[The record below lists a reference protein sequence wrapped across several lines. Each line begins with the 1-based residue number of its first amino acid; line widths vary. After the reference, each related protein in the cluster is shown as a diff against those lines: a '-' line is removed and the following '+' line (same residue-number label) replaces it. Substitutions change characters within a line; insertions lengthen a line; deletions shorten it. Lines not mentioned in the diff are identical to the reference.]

1 MNVKNFS
8 EVPVMWQPDPGNG
21 KIMQK
26 FKNIIKEKYHVKIDN
41 YWEFHQWSINH
52 IQELWAELWDYSG
65 IIYSKKFNK
74 VVDLNI
80 PLEDSPSWFEGAAAN
95 LAENLLKYRDDKI
108 AFVLAGE
115 DKETEHLTRAQL
127 YEESKL
133 YAAAFRKFGLKK
145 GDVVVCQMSN
155 RKEAIIAMIAVVSI
169 GAIWT
174 GALPLLGAKAV
185 LNRFKQVEPK
195 IYLTIDSIPHERKRI
210 DMLPK
215 IKEIT
220 EGLPTL
226 TKVIIVPSKEDSHSK
241 NISDI
246 KNSCFLDEF
255 LQLGTEKDG
264 SVPPMKFEQVD
275 FTHPVFIIYTSG
287 TTGLPKAIV
296 HGTGFILAIFRD
308 FSMHLDGGED
318 SVWFSSSPVGWVSW
332 NCYACLLFFG
342 ARIVLF
348 EGSAFFLSPT
358 HFWDLIDEHKMTHL
372 FIPTSVLDEYQKR
385 GYIPT
390 KNHSLDSLKVFLVG
404 GTVAKPQIYD
414 FVYEKVKKNVLFAS
428 SFGSTETI
436 GSGFIADVTLPVHKG
451 EIPAFSL
458 GVSVETVDDNG
469 KPVFGE
475 MGEIV
480 ITKPIPNLALGLWK
494 DKDNSLYREKYF
506 SKYPGKFATNDYGII
521 NPFTKGLIICC
532 RSDETLKQRGCRF
545 GSSEIYN
552 VVDTFPE
559 VRDSLCVSQYN
570 EKMDERAVL
579 FLKIREGYSFSDELV
594 SKIREAIARE
604 LTIRHVPDVIL
615 EIKDIPYNINGKKLE
630 IIVKKII
637 NNRPYNAENINN
649 TESLKYYQN
658 IPQLQGF

>member
-1 MNVKNFS
+1 
-8 EVPVMWQPDPGNG
+8 
-21 KIMQK
+21 
-26 FKNIIKEKYHVKIDN
+26 
-41 YWEFHQWSINH
+41 
-52 IQELWAELWDYSG
+52 
-65 IIYSKKFNK
+65 
-74 VVDLNI
+74 
-80 PLEDSPSWFEGAAAN
+80 
-95 LAENLLKYRDDKI
+95 
-108 AFVLAGE
+108 
-115 DKETEHLTRAQL
+115 
-127 YEESKL
+127 
-133 YAAAFRKFGLKK
+133 
-145 GDVVVCQMSN
+145 MSN

-241 NISDI
+241 DISDI

-342 ARIVLF
+342 ARTVLF

-469 KPVFGE
+469 RTLWVGE
-475 MGEIV
+475 RGRIV
-480 ITKPIPNLALGLWK
+480 IKKKPIRIWLSLWK

-506 SKYPGKFATNDYGII
+506 SKYPVILI
-521 NPFTKGLIICC
+521 NLFFH
-532 RSDETLKQRGCRF
+532 SDETLKQRGCRF

-559 VRDSLCVSQYN
+559 
-570 EKMDERAVL
+570 
-579 FLKIREGYSFSDELV
+579 IREGYSFSDELV

-637 NNRPYNAENINN
+637 
-649 TESLKYYQN
+649 K
-658 IPQLQGF
+658 